1 MDVNQRVSKNLKS
14 FGLNDDIKPVTLKH
28 LAKVDEVLAM
38 MVETQ
43 ENAIQEIKSNKISI
57 NRVAKESAIARQTF
71 YNNPVITAYIE
82 KYIETYV
89 GTSPYET
96 INSLREELKRKG
108 EQIAGLVQRDATISK
123 CKAENKALTDEIA
136 SLQATIKS
144 QEELIQKLRSENKK
158 IKLFN

>member
-1 MDVNQRVSKNLKS
+1 MDVNQRVSDNLKS
-14 FGLNDDIKPVTLKH
+14 FGLNDDIKPAILKH

-57 NRVAKESAIARQTF
+57 NRVAKESGIARQTF

-82 KYIETYV
+82 KYLETYV
-89 GTSPYET
+89 GVSPYET
-96 INSLREELKRKG
+96 IDSLREELKRKD
-108 EQIAGLVQRDATISK
+108 EQIAGLVQRDATVSK
-123 CKAENKALTDEIA
+123 CKAENKALTDEVA
-136 SLQATIKS
+136 SLQATFKS
-144 QEELIQKLRSENKK
+144 QEELIQKLRSENKR

>member
-1 MDVNQRVSKNLKS
+1 MDVTERLFENLIL
-14 FGLNDDIKPVTLKH
+14 FGLIDDIKPTTLKH
-28 LAKVDEVLAM
+28 LSKIDEVLAM
-38 MVETQ
+38 MATVQ

-57 NRVAKESAIARQTF
+57 NRVAKESGIARQTF
-71 YNNPVITAYIE
+71 YNNPVITAYVE

-96 INSLREELKRKG
+96 IDFLREELRRKE
-108 EQIAGLVQRDATISK
+108 EQIAGLVQRDATVSK

-144 QEELIQKLRSENKK
+144 QEELIQKLRSENRK
-158 IKLFN
+158 IKLLN

>member
-1 MDVNQRVSKNLKS
+1 MDVNQRVFKNLKS
-14 FGLNDDIKPVTLKH
+14 FGLNDDIKPGTLKH
-28 LAKVDEVLAM
+28 LTKVEEVLTM

-57 NRVAKESAIARQTF
+57 NRVAKESSISRQTF
-71 YNNPVITAYIE
+71 YNNPVITEYIE
-82 KYIETYV
+82 KYIEKYV

-96 INSLREELKRKG
+96 INYLREELKRKD
-108 EQIAGLVQRDATISK
+108 EQIGGLVQRDATISK
-123 CKAENKALTDEIA
+123 CKAENKVLIDEIA

>member
-1 MDVNQRVSKNLKS
+1 MDVKQRVVYNLEM
-14 FGLNDDIKPVTLKH
+14 FGLERDVKSVTMNH
-28 LAKVDEVLAM
+28 LSKIDEVLESM
-38 MVETQ
+38 TQ
-43 ENAIQEIKSNKISI
+43 IQSNAIQEIKNNKISI
-57 NRVAKESAIARQTF
+57 NRVAKESGISRQTF
-71 YNNPVITAYIE
+71 YNNPILTAYIE